1 MEGWNPAAARLCGLI
16 VFAILVLAI
25 GCGDS
30 LAQVGNR
37 NFYGAMVTEDPN
49 PDNGVSLSPQW
60 YGTDGIDAFS
70 LSLSIEKQIT
80 DSTSLQI
87 NDAWNAETCTD
98 PAICIAESFN
108 RHHHQVNR
116 KNGQIG
122 KVGSGFDNLQL
133 LGKLVLATSVPH
145 EFRLAIGPN
154 LFLSS
159 GNTIAGAATHTYT
172 GPIVMLEKGMGD
184 IREDGMVRLL
194 RPIAL
199 QADGGFLLNT
209 GGSQAYE
216 WFSDISIAYDFSYLG
231 SYVKNVEVPRWLAHF
246 VLFSE
251 FEMAGLFDQSTGGAS
266 PDFRITPGI
275 AYLLGDYQFTVGSEI
290 ALNKGSV
297 FYDHNS
303 VLTSI
308 SVPLSVLDPGLGPPL
323 FQ

>member
-1 MEGWNPAAARLCGLI
+1 VERRNPAAARVYGLI
-16 VFAILVLAI
+16 VFAILVLGYRAEA
-25 GCGDS
+25 

-49 PDNGVSLSPQW
+49 PDNGLSLSPEW
-60 YGTDGIDAFS
+60 YATDGVNAFS
-70 LSLSIEKQIT
+70 LSFSVEKQIS

-87 NDAWNAETCTD
+87 NDAWNAEHCTD
-98 PAICIAESFN
+98 PAICVAESFN

-116 KNGQIG
+116 KSGQIG
-122 KVGSGFDNLQL
+122 KVGSGFDNMQL
-133 LGKLVLATSVPH
+133 VGKLVLATSVPH

-159 GNTIAGAATHTYT
+159 GNTIAGADTHTYV
-172 GPIVMLEKGMGD
+172 GPIAMLEKGMGD
-184 IREDGMVRLL
+184 IPEEGMVRLL

-199 QADGGFLLNT
+199 QADGGLLFNT
-209 GGSQAYE
+209 GGTQANE
-216 WFSDISIAYDFSYLG
+216 WFSDVSIAYDFSYLG
-231 SYVKNVEVPRWLAHF
+231 SYVKNVEAPPWLTHF
-246 VLFSE
+246 VPFSE
-251 FEMAGLFDQSTGGAS
+251 FEMAGLFYQSTGGAS

-275 AYLLGDYQFTVGSEI
+275 ACLLGDYQFTVGTEI
-290 ALNKGSV
+290 ALNQGSV

-308 SVPLSVLDPGLGPPL
+308 SIPLSTLDPRLGPPL